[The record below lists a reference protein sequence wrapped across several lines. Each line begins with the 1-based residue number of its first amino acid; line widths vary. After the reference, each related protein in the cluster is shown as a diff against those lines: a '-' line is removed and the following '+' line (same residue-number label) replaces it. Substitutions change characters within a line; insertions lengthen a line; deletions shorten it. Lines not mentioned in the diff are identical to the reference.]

1 MKPGQ
6 QAQRQYEERVKQYCT
21 QLKQTPGAHPE
32 RKEER
37 VRRSSKLMKKKKKK
51 KKLVQ
56 NVWRQLE
63 KDDALQCEL
72 HWCEKMEPGIEQG
85 WSELQDL

>member
-1 MKPGQ
+1 M
-6 QAQRQYEERVKQYCT
+6 KQYCT
-21 QLKQTPGAHPE
+21 ELQQTAGARPE

-37 VRRSSKLMKKKKKK
+37 VRRSSKQMKK

-56 NVWRQLE
+56 DVWRQQE

-72 HWCEKMEPGIEQG
+72 HWCEKVEPGIEQR

>member
-1 MKPGQ
+1 M
-6 QAQRQYEERVKQYCT
+6 KQYCT
-21 QLKQTPGAHPE
+21 QLKQTAGARLE

-37 VRRSSKLMKKKKKK
+37 VRQSSKQMKKR
-51 KKLVQ
+51 KLVQ
-56 NVWRQLE
+56 SVWRQPD

-72 HWCEKMEPGIEQG
+72 HWCEKVEQGIEQR

>member
-1 MKPGQ
+1 M
-6 QAQRQYEERVKQYCT
+6 KQYCT
-21 QLKQTPGAHPE
+21 QLQQTARARQE
-32 RKEER
+32 RTEER
-37 VRRSSKLMKKKKKK
+37 VKLSSKQMKRR
-51 KKLVQ
+51 KLVQ

-72 HWCEKMEPGIEQG
+72 HWCEKVEPGIEHG